1 MVFGWSFLGH
11 LNTLGELLPFLYFF
25 FSDALDRRAGKSLTS
40 FYHIHVEK
48 LHRLQLTMEEPLGQL
63 TVFLQSLR
71 TLVTLAITLL
81 ITYVSVVF
89 GCV

>member
-1 MVFGWSFLGH
+1 
-11 LNTLGELLPFLYFF
+11 
-25 FSDALDRRAGKSLTS
+25 
-40 FYHIHVEK
+40 
-48 LHRLQLTMEEPLGQL
+48 MEELLGQL